1 MSGKFDFDSM
11 GIGDLLK
18 RGLLTVPPNQ
28 RSYAWGEKHVREL
41 LQDLNEAI
49 TNDDPDY
56 FLGTVVLVLKPNG
69 VPSIADGQQR
79 IATTSILLARM
90 RDLQTHLKR
99 GPRAQAIENTYLRE
113 IDVDTEEHVPKLR
126 LNVEDNEY
134 FSKTILDVQS
144 VSNGIPPL
152 PNPEKVVSNEKL
164 RVASNVIAGFL
175 TDLTKPFKPEQQ
187 SDYLNRWLKF
197 IREKTSVVVVTA
209 PDEVGAYRM
218 FETLN
223 DRGLKASQAD
233 ILKNYLFSKAMGR
246 LEEAQ
251 SLWSI
256 IAGAIESL
264 GDQDGSR
271 LVTYIRQ
278 YWVVT
283 HGPTKERELA
293 AQIKSEITSE
303 ARALSFLKE
312 CADAVNTY
320 VALWSSHHPLWLKHR
335 AGTRNAIDTI
345 AHHLQVE
352 QIRPL
357 MFAVALRFPPAE
369 TERAFRLFVSWSV
382 RFLIFGGRG
391 GMLDSQYSLRAK
403 EVGQG
408 DLTTAAG
415 LRAAMARYIPTD
427 PEFETAFATARVSRA
442 RLARYYLRAIENEL
456 SGSEQPEFV
465 ANEDVEAV
473 NLEHVLPLTPGD
485 EWGVSDDEAE
495 AVQKLIGN
503 LALMQAGP
511 NSAEGNKPFSE
522 KKKAYAQ
529 SAFVTTKSI
538 ADAPTWDAASIRGRQ
553 EQLAKYALRT
563 WPLTLKK

>member
-11 GIGDLLK
+11 GIGELLK

-28 RSYAWGEKHVREL
+28 RSYAWEEKHVREL

-56 FLGTVVLVLKPNG
+56 FLGTVVLVMKSDG
-69 VPSIADGQQR
+69 IPSIADGQQR

-99 GPRAQAIENTYLRE
+99 TPRAQAIENTYLRE
-113 IDVDTEEHVPKLR
+113 IDVDTEEYVPKLR
-126 LNVEDNEY
+126 LNVEDNQFY
-134 FSKTILDVQS
+134 ANTILEVQDVSDGTVRKSS
-144 VSNGIPPL
+144 V
-152 PNPEKVVSNEKL
+152 EKI
-164 RVASNVIAGFL
+164 ASNQKLKQASDQIADFL
-175 TDLTKPFKPEQQ
+175 FDLTKLLKPEQQ
-187 SDYLNRWLKF
+187 SDHLNRWLKF
-197 IREKTSVVVVTA
+197 VREKTSVVVVTA

-233 ILKNYLFSKAMGR
+233 ILKNFLFSKATKR

-251 SLWSI
+251 SLWSTI
-256 IAGAIESL
+256 TGAIESL
-264 GDQDGSR
+264 GDNDGAR
-271 LVTYIRQ
+271 LVTFIRH
-278 YWVVT
+278 YWIVN

-293 AQIKSEITSE
+293 ASIKAEISSE
-303 ARALSFLKE
+303 ARALTFLKE
-312 CADAVNTY
+312 CANSVTTY
-320 VALWSSHHPLWLKHR
+320 VALWSSNHPIWLKHR
-335 AGTRNAIDTI
+335 AGTRNAVDTI
-345 AHHLQVE
+345 AHHLQIE

-357 MFAVALRFPPAE
+357 MFAVALRFSVAE
-369 TERAFRLFVSWSV
+369 TEKAFRVFVSWSV

-408 DLTTAAG
+408 NLATAAA
-415 LRAAMARYIPTD
+415 LRAAMTKYIPSD
-427 PEFETAFATARVSRA
+427 AEFETAFATARVSRA

-456 SGSEQPEFV
+456 AGTDQPEFV
-465 ANEDVEAV
+465 PNDDVESV
-473 NLEHVLPLTPGD
+473 NLEHVLPLTPGSS
-485 EWGVSDDEAE
+485 WGVSDDEAE

-511 NSAEGNKPFSE
+511 NSQEGNGSFSD
-522 KKKAYAQ
+522 KKKAYAN
-529 SAFVTTKSI
+529 SLFKTTKSI
-538 ADAPTWDAASIRGRQ
+538 ATVSKWDAVAIRNRQ
-553 EQLAKYALRT
+553 ADLAKNALKA
-563 WPLTLKK
+563 WPLTFKK